1 MTSAFISHSS
11 CDKKFVRRLA
21 MDLRASGIKAWLDEA
36 EIKIGEPLTHRI
48 QDAISNHK
56 FFIAIISKNSLS
68 SEWVSKEIEIAL
80 ELEIKSHSVKIL
92 PVIIDDCSP
101 PSFVNERLC
110 ADIRKEENYF
120 TEFVKIVNSI
130 DPTPKV
136 KLSNKNEYPQL
147 RNSLQSAN
155 YVIQHGDTKIFSFPD
170 IALDL
175 FTLLDGGY
183 VFLSS
188 AEEAIPFAVFIS
200 AFADHYPDFFYLI
213 RNVALYDDSTDR
225 VAQTAIIALALAKSN
240 IGRTIWME
248 TLSNPELDIYDLT
261 DGISDL
267 VAYTRIEFDSIPGNF
282 LDIANSSRTEEQ
294 RADRDRFLR
303 WSVPE
308 KIPLTPELNPL
319 WENLLAEEVITENPV
334 YRSTIKGLRHAIK
347 YKRMLQA
354 YRILKDARP

>member
-11 CDKKFVRRLA
+11 FDKQFARRLA
-21 MDLRASGIKAWLDEA
+21 MDLRASGIKVWLDES
-36 EIKIGEPLTHRI
+36 EIKIGELLTNRI
-48 QDAISNHK
+48 QDAISKHK

-68 SEWVSKEIEIAL
+68 SAWVSKEIEIAL

-92 PVIIDDCSP
+92 PVVIDDCSP
-101 PSFVNERLC
+101 PSFVNERLY
-110 ADIRKEENYF
+110 ADITKEVNYF
-120 TEFVKIVNSI
+120 TEFVKIVSSI
-130 DPTPKV
+130 DSIRKV

-155 YVIQHGDTKIFSFPD
+155 YVIKNGDTKIFSFPD

-183 VFLSS
+183 VFL
-188 AEEAIPFAVFIS
+188 ANATTAIPFAVFIS

-213 RNVALYDDSTDR
+213 RNVALYEDSTDR

-240 IGRTIWME
+240 IGRIIWME
-248 TLSNPELDIYDLT
+248 TLSNPELDIFDLI

-267 VAYTRIEFDSIPGNF
+267 VAYTGIDFDSIPGNF
-282 LDIANSSRTEEQ
+282 LDIANSSRAEEK
-294 RADRDRFLR
+294 RSDSGRFLR
-303 WSVPE
+303 WRAPE

-319 WENLLAEEVITENPV
+319 WENLLAEEVITGNPV